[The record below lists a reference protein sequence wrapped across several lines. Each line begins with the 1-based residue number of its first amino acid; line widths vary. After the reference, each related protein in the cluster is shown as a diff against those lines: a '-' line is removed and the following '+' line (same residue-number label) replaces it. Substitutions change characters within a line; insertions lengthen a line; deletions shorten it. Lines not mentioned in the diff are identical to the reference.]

1 MVTLI
6 CRNYTRHHHD
16 PYDMR
21 NTKFL
26 SCFVFVTRF
35 TKKRLIH
42 TQFQDSLFIESP
54 SVNAPTA
61 HVFKNAEGWT
71 VCFNSCDQAFFSSL
85 TDVHECSGGLKWP
98 HMHLPLASR

>member
-1 MVTLI
+1 MVTLMY
-6 CRNYTRHHHD
+6 RNYTRHHHD

-35 TKKRLIH
+35 AKKGLIH
-42 TQFQDSLFIESP
+42 THSFKTPFSP
-54 SVNAPTA
+54 SSVNAPTA

-71 VCFNSCDQAFFSSL
+71 VCFNSCDQAFSQASL
-85 TDVHECSGGLKWP
+85 MSMSAWVALNGPTCIF
-98 HMHLPLASR
+98 PLQADS